1 MTPRQKREEK
11 ALEESQPV
19 KPRSGKESCSP
30 ERRKTAA
37 QGFGQ
42 LQREW
47 ELTFSAIPDP
57 VMILDTQ
64 HRIVRLNRAMVQAL
78 GREAAEIT
86 GKACYE
92 ILHGSKAPISCCPHS
107 QLLHDGR
114 EHFTEVKD
122 EKLGG
127 TFRVSVSPLYDEHN
141 RLIGSVH
148 VARDITE
155 LKKAEE
161 DLRLAGKEL
170 ERRVEERTAELQ
182 AANEKLRLEIRERE
196 TAEQALRLS
205 EERFRAICEGAEDLI
220 FVKDLDRKYTHVNP
234 AMERFLSLPSSKI
247 IGFRAEDLYDQ
258 RAGTHIRE
266 VDLRVL
272 SGDSVEEEHT
282 RPINGVDFTF
292 HDIRVPMR
300 DSKGSIIGI
309 CGMSRDITGRKNV
322 VQPSLASYQDY
333 PSESMRKTLETARL
347 VAATDSLVLLTG
359 ESGSGKDYLARYIHD
374 HSERAGGPFFLL
386 NCAGVPLEL
395 AESELFGHESGAFTG
410 ANARSRGL
418 VELAEGGTLLLNE
431 IGELSLQIQAK
442 LLTFL
447 ETKTFTRLGGRRP
460 IKVNARIL
468 AATNRDLQTEVSE
481 GRFRLDL
488 FHRLNVV
495 WLKVPPLRE
504 RSEDIPVLARQIL
517 ASLRVEMQLP
527 HMPEMDD
534 ETVQKLRQYS
544 WPGNV
549 RELRNFLERSIIM
562 SKGRRI
568 DSAHLECEEACQ
580 AGQCWTVTFPP
591 VPSLDE
597 VVRNLRREM
606 VLESL
611 RQTEGSRQ
619 AASNL
624 LGISRYSMRRLLKS
638 LGLTGRK
645 RTRDTERTGASAPL

>member
-1 MTPRQKREEK
+1 MAP
-11 ALEESQPV
+11 
-19 KPRSGKESCSP
+19 
-30 ERRKTAA
+30 KTSDH
-37 QGFGQ
+37 GFGR

-47 ELTFSAIPDP
+47 ELTFSAIPDA
-57 VMILDTQ
+57 VMILDTH
-64 HRIVRLNRAMVQAL
+64 HRIVRLNRAMAEAL
-78 GREAAEIT
+78 GKSPEEVA

-107 QLLHDGR
+107 QLLVDGQ
-114 EHFTEVKD
+114 EHFTEVRD
-122 EKLGG
+122 DKLGG
-127 TFRVSVSPLYDEHN
+127 TFRVSVSPLYDERN

-148 VARDITE
+148 VARDISV

-161 DLRLAGKEL
+161 ELRLAGKEL
-170 ERRVEERTAELQ
+170 ERRVEERTAELR
-182 AANEKLRLEIRERE
+182 AANEKLLLEIRERE
-196 TAEQALRLS
+196 VAEHALRLS
-205 EERFRAICEGAEDLI
+205 EERFRAICDGAADLI

-234 AMERFLSLPSSKI
+234 AMERFVSLPSSKI
-247 IGFRAEDLYDQ
+247 IGFRAEDLYGQ
-258 RAGTHIRE
+258 RAGNHIRE
-266 VDLRVL
+266 VDRRVL
-272 SGDSVEEEHT
+272 SGESVEEEHT

-300 DSKGSIIGI
+300 NSEGSIIGI

-322 VQPSLASYQDY
+322 IQPSLPAYQEY
-333 PSESMRKTLETARL
+333 PSEAMNKTLETARL

-447 ETKTFTRLGGRRP
+447 ETKTFTRLGGRTP
-460 IKVNARIL
+460 IKVNARII
-468 AATNRDLQTEVSE
+468 AATNRDLQNEVSE

-504 RSEDIPVLARQIL
+504 RSEDIPLLATQIL
-517 ASLRVEMQLP
+517 ALLRVEMQLQYV
-527 HMPEMDD
+527 PEMDH
-534 ETVQKLRQYS
+534 ETLGKLSKYQ

-549 RELRNFLERSIIM
+549 RELRNFLERSMIM
-562 SKGRRI
+562 SKGERI
-568 DSAHLECEEACQ
+568 DCAHLELDEACLS
-580 AGQCWTVTFPP
+580 GQCWTMAFPP
-591 VPSLDE
+591 SPSLDDM
-597 VVRNLRREM
+597 VRNLRREM
-606 VLESL
+606 AIESL
-611 RQTEGSRQ
+611 RQTDGNRQ
-619 AASNL
+619 AAADL
-624 LGISRYSMRRLLKS
+624 LGISRFSLRRLLKS
-638 LGLTGRK
+638 LGIDERK
-645 RTRDTERTGASAPL
+645 RT

>member
-1 MTPRQKREEK
+1 
-11 ALEESQPV
+11 
-19 KPRSGKESCSP
+19 
-30 ERRKTAA
+30 
-37 QGFGQ
+37 
-42 LQREW
+42 
-47 ELTFSAIPDP
+47 
-57 VMILDTQ
+57 
-64 HRIVRLNRAMVQAL
+64 
-78 GREAAEIT
+78 
-86 GKACYE
+86 
-92 ILHGSKAPISCCPHS
+92 
-107 QLLHDGR
+107 
-114 EHFTEVKD
+114 
-122 EKLGG
+122 
-127 TFRVSVSPLYDEHN
+127 
-141 RLIGSVH
+141 
-148 VARDITE
+148 
-155 LKKAEE
+155 
-161 DLRLAGKEL
+161 
-170 ERRVEERTAELQ
+170 
-182 AANEKLRLEIRERE
+182 
-196 TAEQALRLS
+196 
-205 EERFRAICEGAEDLI
+205 
-220 FVKDLDRKYTHVNP
+220 
-234 AMERFLSLPSSKI
+234 
-247 IGFRAEDLYDQ
+247 
-258 RAGTHIRE
+258 
-266 VDLRVL
+266 
-272 SGDSVEEEHT
+272 
-282 RPINGVDFTF
+282 
-292 HDIRVPMR
+292 
-300 DSKGSIIGI
+300 
-309 CGMSRDITGRKNV
+309 MS
-322 VQPSLASYQDY
+322 
-333 PSESMRKTLETARL
+333 KTLETARL

-504 RSEDIPVLARQIL
+504 RSEDIPNLARQIL
-517 ASLRVEMQLP
+517 ASLRVEMQL
-527 HMPEMDD
+527 HHIPEMDD
-534 ETVQKLRQYS
+534 ETVDKLCQYS

-562 SKGRRI
+562 SKGNRI
-568 DSAHLECEEACQ
+568 DSAHLDCDEACQ
-580 AGQCWTVTFPP
+580 AGQCWTVAFPP

-619 AASNL
+619 AASDL

-645 RTRDTERTGASAPL
+645 RTRDTHEAGASARFQE